1 MTNQL
6 RSTPPPAQF
15 NLAEL
20 EVLIRRFER
29 LGTLSWVLNIILLGL
44 SVYQFILVGWTIKID
59 VFFIVVN
66 VLNVLS
72 FYATYKVYDRLAL
85 YKLRHTYTLNNPA

>member
-1 MTNQL
+1 MNKL
-6 RSTPPPAQF
+6 PSATPPTAQF

-20 EVLIRRFER
+20 EVMIRRYER
-29 LGTLSWVLNIILLGL
+29 FGTLSWVLNIVLLGL
-44 SVYQFILVGWTIKID
+44 SIYQFILVGWTIKID
-59 VFFIVVN
+59 AFFIIVN

>member
-1 MTNQL
+1 MNKL
-6 RSTPPPAQF
+6 PSAPPATSQF

-20 EVLIRRFER
+20 EVMIRRFER
-29 LGTLSWVLNIILLGL
+29 LGTLSWVLNIVLLGL
-44 SVYQFILVGWTIKID
+44 SIYQFILVGWTIKID
-59 VFFIVVN
+59 VFFIIVN
-66 VLNVLS
+66 VLNILS

>member
-1 MTNQL
+1 MNKL
-6 RSTPPPAQF
+6 PASTPPTAQF

-20 EVLIRRFER
+20 EVMIRRYER
-29 LGTLSWVLNIILLGL
+29 FGTLSWVLNIVLLGL
-44 SVYQFILVGWTIKID
+44 SIYQFILVGWTIKID
-59 VFFIVVN
+59 AFFIIVN

>member
-1 MTNQL
+1 MNKL
-6 RSTPPPAQF
+6 PSALPSTSQF

-29 LGTLSWVLNIILLGL
+29 LGTLSWVLNIVLLGL
-44 SVYQFILVGWTIKID
+44 SIYQFILVGWTIKID
-59 VFFIVVN
+59 AFFIVVN

-85 YKLRHTYTLNNPA
+85 YKLRHTYTINNPA

>member
-1 MTNQL
+1 MHKQL
-6 RSTPPPAQF
+6 STTQATAQF

-20 EVLIRRFER
+20 EVMIRRYER
-29 LGTLSWVLNIILLGL
+29 FGTLSWVLNIVLFGL
-44 SVYQFILVGWTIKID
+44 SIYQFILVGWTIKID
-59 VFFIVVN
+59 AFFIIVN

-85 YKLRHTYTLNNPA
+85 YKLRHTYTLNNPT